1 MTLTGEVLELV
12 DPPSRSVWA
21 EPNPEHDDLQ
31 DDDPGAV
38 AEAAAEAITTDVDAW
53 LAEQE
58 PNPIPHYFSKWWSDA
73 VQRAL
78 LDEGASL
85 AQQRALDLHLNRI
98 GPGISRGAPPHSHFQ
113 ALWKVNKSTSCERI
127 TTTSA
132 SGKDTTREVWT
143 GGVLSRSAMLAATSW
158 LVEHGWLVKQDRGWF
173 APGQKRPALYT
184 IAPKVF
190 ELSRKPGSDEAELIA
205 EALQVLTDALP
216 DDVAAKLAELVRV
229 HEVDRSTDHPHESF
243 APVHEVDRST
253 RVHEV
258 DRIESESDLPTM
270 AKGQDRWV
278 APGARCDTC
287 GGSVTTNPH
296 TGQPN
301 PRCRSCHR
309 ASQTERATAEVA
321 TLDHLGAMRAL
332 MGRGWGNR
340 YADRRSG
347 PDRDELVRLFG
358 GDEVAVRAAESL
370 RYSFGQVLDREAAA
384 VWRAAYAEAG
394 GRP

>member
-12 DPPSRSVWA
+12 NPPSRSVWA

-38 AEAAAEAITTDVDAW
+38 AEAAAEAITSDLNAE
-53 LAEQE
+53 LAELV
-58 PNPIPHYFSKWWSDA
+58 PNPRPHQFSRWWTDG
-73 VQRAL
+73 VEDGL
-78 LDEGASL
+78 LAEGASL
-85 AQQRALDLHLNRI
+85 SAQRALDLHLKAI
-98 GPGISRGAPPHSHFQ
+98 GPGKSHYRP
-113 ALWKVNKSTSCERI
+113 LWQVNKSTGTEHV

-132 SGKDTTREVWT
+132 NGKTSTSQVWT
-143 GGVLSRSAMLAATSW
+143 GGVLSRSAMMKGTRW
-158 LVEHGWLVKQDRGWF
+158 LVEHGWLVKTDRGWH
-173 APGQKRPALYT
+173 AAGNKRPPLYV
-184 IAPKVF
+184 IAPKVY

-205 EALQVLTDALP
+205 DALQVLTDALP
-216 DDVAAKLAELVRV
+216 DDTAAKLAELVRV
-229 HEVDRSTDHPHESF
+229 SQKHPGTEPTTEQI
-243 APVHEVDRST
+243 A
-253 RVHEV
+253 RVSQKHPSARV
-258 DRIESESDLPTM
+258 SQKHPTESERDLSTTD
-270 AKGQDRWV
+270 QD
-278 APGARCDTC
+278 GSRCDTC

-301 PRCRSCHR
+301 PLCKPCYR